1 MSREDNL
8 KKFEKGHKPLPP
20 NPEKMKAKKKLKVL
34 LTEFSEDYFEEF
46 KEEFSKLKGKPKCEI
61 YLKVLEYVQP
71 RISSIA
77 FEDIKEASTAVKLLK
92 DFAKY
97 RQQEADE
104 E

>member
-1 MSREDNL
+1 M
-8 KKFEKGHKPLPP
+8 
-20 NPEKMKAKKKLKVL
+20 
-34 LTEFSEDYFEEF
+34 
-46 KEEFSKLKGKPKCEI
+46 KGKPKCEI
-61 YLKVLEYVQP
+61 YLRVLEYVQP

-104 E
+104 K